1 MPSAMAMK
9 ETEGSLRA
17 YFLIAGAISVLMS
30 LRDLGAM
37 SDIPISSLPTDWMMA
52 IYVPLIV
59 RIGLGAAYI
68 GSGIFLKPA
77 LTTGAG
83 WIKHILVL
91 GMVLMTSN
99 AVLIAAILG
108 PDVGRAG
115 LIGAIIGVAFTIYL
129 YKSVTRLSAEAV
141 ARVAAPPAAR
151 VV

>member
-1 MPSAMAMK
+1 MAMK

-17 YFLIAGAISVLMS
+17 YFLLAGAVSVLLG
-30 LRDLGAM
+30 LRDLAQVTK
-37 SDIPISSLPTDWMMA
+37 IPIASLPTDWMMA

-59 RIGLGAAYI
+59 RLGLGAAYFVA
-68 GSGIFLKPA
+68 GIFLKVA
-77 LTTGAG
+77 LPTGAG

-91 GMVLMTSN
+91 GIVMMTSN

-115 LIGAIIGVAFTIYL
+115 LIGAIIGVAITVYL

>member
-1 MPSAMAMK
+1 MAMK

-37 SDIPISSLPTDWMMA
+37 SDIPIASLPTDWMMA

-68 GSGIFLKPA
+68 VAGIFLKTA

-99 AVLIAAILG
+99 AVLIGAIIG
-108 PDVGRAG
+108 PDVGRTG
-115 LIGAIIGVAFTIYL
+115 LISAIIGVAITIYL
-129 YKSVTRLSAEAV
+129 YRSVTRLSAEVV

>member
-1 MPSAMAMK
+1 MAMK

-17 YFLIAGAISVLMS
+17 YFLLAGAVSLLLA
-30 LRDLGAM
+30 LRDLGQVIK
-37 SDIPISSLPTDWMMA
+37 IPIASLPTDWMMA

-59 RIGLGAAYI
+59 RLGLGVAYFV
-68 GSGIFLKPA
+68 SGIFLKTA
-77 LTTGAG
+77 LPTGAG

-91 GMVLMTSN
+91 GLVLMTSN
-99 AVLIAAILG
+99 AVLIVAILG
-108 PDVGRAG
+108 TDIGRAG
-115 LIGAIIGVAFTIYL
+115 LVGAIIGVAITVYL